1 MALDKIKQN
10 LGAAAGNVAEAA
22 KIAGGAVAEK
32 AKAAGS
38 TASEKAHEG
47 IQQVKV
53 ANEARKLDK
62 LAPVFPDEFFADDY
76 DLPYM
81 IIIVDEDVRKGID
94 QCEGAI
100 GWLTRDRGMEVLH
113 LYREFV
119 DQSKLN
125 FHPRPMCDSVYYV
138 DTYDPHRYIDV
149 SCLFEVLHQDKI
161 TELRDIAR
169 CLGAKSCQLVGREMT
184 SEKKV
189 AKRGL
194 TAKLSAKGAPVTS
207 VAASGEATASEESVS
222 NSQIIFMQR
231 FEGDAEP
238 VRPTLNWFK
247 NDREIQSL
255 VEMRCGNDGANVL
268 KDYAIE
274 IDNSQSASMSN
285 QRAQKIDAV
294 LKGLKISVGSKMEE
308 QLRRESQRRLKFI
321 IEF

>member
-53 ANEARKLDK
+53 ANEARRLEK
-62 LAPVFPDEFFADDY
+62 LAPVFPNDFFADDF

-81 IIIVDEDVRKGID
+81 IIIADEDVRKGIE

-100 GWLTRDRGMEVLH
+100 GWLTRGQGMEVLH

-119 DQSKLN
+119 DQSGLN

-169 CLGAKSCQLVGREMT
+169 CLGAKSCQLVGREIT
-184 SEKKV
+184 TEKKV

-194 TAKLSAKGAPVTS
+194 AAKLGAKGAPVTS
-207 VAASGEATASEESVS
+207 VAASDEATLREESVS
-222 NSQIIFMQR
+222 DSQIIFMQR
-231 FEGDAEP
+231 FEGNAEP
-238 VRPTLNWFK
+238 TRPTLNWFK

-255 VEMRCGNDGANVL
+255 VEMRCGNDGANAI

-274 IDNSQSASMSN
+274 IDNSQSASMSA

-308 QLRRESQRRLKFI
+308 QLRHESQRKLKFI